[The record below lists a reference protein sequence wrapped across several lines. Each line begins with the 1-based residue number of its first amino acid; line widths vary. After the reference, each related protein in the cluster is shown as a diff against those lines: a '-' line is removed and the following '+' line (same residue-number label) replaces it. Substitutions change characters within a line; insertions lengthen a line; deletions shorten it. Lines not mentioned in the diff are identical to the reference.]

1 MIIGTLTVTIP
12 QWMRATAAVAV
23 AAIVAL
29 FLAIGGSSIQD
40 NLGIRTPGTLASHAL
55 VPPKPQDWLGDQ
67 LRIQIFVDRIFW
79 FAVMCGIYFL
89 VAKLGRKSKSA
100 PPRDAKTIAS

>member
-1 MIIGTLTVTIP
+1 MIIGTMTVTIP
-12 QWMRATAAVAV
+12 KWMRATTAVAV
-23 AAIVAL
+23 AAVVAI
-29 FLAIGGSSIQD
+29 FLAIGGSSIED

-67 LRIQIFVDRIFW
+67 LGMQIFVDSIFW

-89 VAKLGRKSKSA
+89 VTKLGQKSKSA
-100 PPRDAKTIAS
+100 PKPWDART